1 MWPTFAGATVDLE
14 KIGHD
19 TPLSEN
25 NNAVDNG
32 LLVTPMTVDWSDA
45 IHWGWFSSICC
56 EFLANL
62 FV

>member
-1 MWPTFAGATVDLE
+1 MDLE

-45 IHWGWFSSICC
+45 IH
-56 EFLANL
+56 
-62 FV
+62 